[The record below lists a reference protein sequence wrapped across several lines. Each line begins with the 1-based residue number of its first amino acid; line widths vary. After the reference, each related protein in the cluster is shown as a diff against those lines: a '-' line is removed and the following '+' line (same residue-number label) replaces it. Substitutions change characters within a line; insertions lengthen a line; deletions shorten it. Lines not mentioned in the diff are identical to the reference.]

1 LILEYTATGNQW
13 RFTLSVLRA
22 LLAVYCLGWQ
32 LLGVAQSSVAL
43 TVLWSVYLSYTI
55 IAIFWRSLEQAGYKQ
70 FSLLI
75 DLVFFLICASSASD
89 QGIWLTSL
97 FYLYVLLAAALLHT
111 SREVFIVVGLT
122 LGFLFLA
129 RPTQTVVL
137 SPALL
142 LTGTAVIVMALH
154 RKALQVSLTVA
165 ARQTAILREEAE
177 KSAEFER
184 QRIAADLHDG
194 PLQSFVGL
202 QMRLEVLR
210 KVLERDSAMAMQDLV
225 QLQEVCKSQ
234 SAQLRAFVRSMRPD
248 EVDGGGLIPS
258 LRKLSE
264 NFEKESGFPTTF
276 TGSDTLVNPE
286 TEVSLELLQI
296 VREALHNVQKH
307 SKATQVTVAVG
318 KDDGVFLFSVEDNG
332 TGFPFGGAYTLD
344 ELELLRLGPVSI
356 RRRVRGLNGELML
369 VSTPGHGSSMK
380 VRIPL

>member
-1 LILEYTATGNQW
+1 M
-13 RFTLSVLRA
+13 F
-22 LLAVYCLGWQ
+22 CLGWN
-32 LLGVAQSSVAL
+32 LFGTAKGSIVL
-43 TVLWSVYLSYTI
+43 TVLWSLYFTYTLV
-55 IAIFWRSLEQAGYKQ
+55 AIFWRSLEQAGYKQ

-75 DLVFFLICASSASD
+75 DLVFFLICAARAAD

-111 SREVFIVVGLT
+111 AREVFIVVALT

-129 RPTQTVVL
+129 KPTQTVIL

-142 LTGTAVIVMALH
+142 LTGTAVIVMALQ

-165 ARQTAILREEAE
+165 ARQAAILRDEAE
-177 KSAEFER
+177 KAGEAER

-210 KVLERDSAMAMQDLV
+210 KVLERDPKLAAQDLL

-234 SAQLRAFVRSMRPD
+234 SAQLRSFVRSMRPV
-248 EVDGGGLIPS
+248 EVEGGGLIPS

-264 NFEKESGFPTTF
+264 NFEKESGLATRFV
-276 TGSDTLVNPE
+276 GSDTQFNPE

-296 VREALHNVQKH
+296 IREALHNVQKH
-307 SKATQVTVAVG
+307 SKATHVTVTVG
-318 KDDGVFLFSVEDNG
+318 KDDSMFHFSVEDDG
-332 TGFPFGGAYTLD
+332 SGFPFGGTYTLD
-344 ELELLRLGPVSI
+344 ELDLLRLGPVSI
-356 RRRVRGLNGELML
+356 RRRVRGINGDMVL
-369 VSTPGHGSSMK
+369 VSTPSRGSSMK
-380 VRIPL
+380 IRIPL

>member
-1 LILEYTATGNQW
+1 MIQELTATGSQW
-13 RFTLSVLRA
+13 RFTLGVLRS
-22 LLAVYCLGWQ
+22 LLGMFCLGWN
-32 LLGVAQSSVAL
+32 LFGTAKGSIVL
-43 TVLWSVYLSYTI
+43 TVLWSLYFTYTLV
-55 IAIFWRSLEQAGYKQ
+55 AIFWRSLEQAGYKQ

-75 DLVFFLICASSASD
+75 DLVFFLICAARAAD

-111 SREVFIVVGLT
+111 AREVFIVVALT

-129 RPTQTVVL
+129 KPTQTVIL

-142 LTGTAVIVMALH
+142 LTGTAVIVMALQ

-165 ARQTAILREEAE
+165 ARQAAILRDEAE
-177 KSAEFER
+177 KAGEAER

-210 KVLERDSAMAMQDLV
+210 KVLERDPKLAAQDLL

-234 SAQLRAFVRSMRPD
+234 SAQLRSFVRSMRPV
-248 EVDGGGLIPS
+248 EVEGGGLIPS

-264 NFEKESGFPTTF
+264 NFEKESGLATRFV
-276 TGSDTLVNPE
+276 GSDTQFNPE

-296 VREALHNVQKH
+296 IREALHNVQKH
-307 SKATQVTVAVG
+307 SKATHVTVTVG
-318 KDDGVFLFSVEDNG
+318 KDDSMFHFSVEDDG
-332 TGFPFGGAYTLD
+332 SGFPFGGTYTLD
-344 ELELLRLGPVSI
+344 ELDLLRLGPVSI
-356 RRRVRGLNGELML
+356 RRRVRGINGDMVL
-369 VSTPGHGSSMK
+369 VSTPSRGSSMK
-380 VRIPL
+380 IRIPL